1 MYLIVGKKK
10 NKQWKTLDRKQKL
23 FQGFKYFK
31 QLHNALRLSQPTN
44 TPWFVIWI
52 YYIYPESWNIVYLS
66 LKVDSEVLIP
76 KWTGRLFK

>member
-1 MYLIVGKKK
+1 MYFIAGKKNP

-31 QLHNALRLSQPTN
+31 QLHNALSHPTN
-44 TPWFVIWI
+44 TPQFVIWI
-52 YYIYPESWNIVYLS
+52 YYIYPESWYIVYLS
-66 LKVDSEVLIP
+66 LKADSEVLIP